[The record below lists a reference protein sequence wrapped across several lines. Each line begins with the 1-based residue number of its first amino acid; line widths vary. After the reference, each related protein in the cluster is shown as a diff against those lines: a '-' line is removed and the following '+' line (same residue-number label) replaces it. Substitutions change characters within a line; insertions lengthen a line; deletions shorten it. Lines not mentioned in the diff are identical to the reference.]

1 MTGQERG
8 TPMSKKRTRTYPHR
22 DVTICLDAELAAER
36 DELMKRVK
44 GRKSPADVKAVR
56 ELEDRMRDSLLTI
69 RVTGVPRAEYAKI
82 QRAHPG
88 KSPLQAFDP
97 DTFFMDFIYKK
108 GFEVDG
114 DTVTPL
120 SSWNRSEWDEIA
132 DGLTDAE
139 FTALA
144 EAVHETNVQRV
155 ETGFLFNGSALTEPS
170 SQNSEQPEPGE

>member
-1 MTGQERG
+1 
-8 TPMSKKRTRTYPHR
+8 MSKKNRTRTYPHR
-22 DVTICLDAELAAER
+22 DVTICLDAGLAAER
-36 DELMKRVK
+36 DALLQKVK

-56 ELEDRMRDSLLTI
+56 DLEDRMRDSLLTI

-88 KSPLQAFDP
+88 KTPMQSFDP
-97 DTFFMDFIYKK
+97 DTFFPDFIYKT

-114 DTVTPL
+114 DEVSKL
-120 SSWNRSEWDEIA
+120 SEWARSEWNEIA

-144 EAVHETNVQRV
+144 TAVHETNVQRV
-155 ETGFLFNGSALTEPS
+155 ETGFLSAGSGQTEPS
-170 SQNSEQPEPGE
+170 TQTSEQPEPGE